1 VEGDDIHFQVFGYG
15 HGVGMSQCGSDSLAK
30 QGKTCEEIIRHYYK
44 DVIISE

>member
-1 VEGDDIHFQVFGYG
+1 MEGDTIRFHVFGYG

-30 QGKTCEEIIRHYYK
+30 QGKSCEEIIQYYYK